1 MDASSER
8 NPRWKRTDE
17 ASILQLFNRLLT
29 APGFV
34 SDLEKLFVM
43 ERAESGNRPLLPDVS
58 RGPLLLVSVRSPE
71 EANAALR
78 GGADILDVK
87 EPRRGSLG
95 MADIEVIAAIAR
107 QLADS
112 NHDQT
117 PRATFIPLSVALG
130 EVHDWRDA
138 RSIPP
143 LPESV
148 TFAKLGLSHL
158 APHNNWSNEWL
169 RVRHLFEERR
179 TARLNWVAVAYADA
193 DAATSPPID
202 DVLTAAIDTNCSG
215 LLIDTFTKTGLT
227 LTDCCDLTSLAQLAE
242 RCHSAGLFL
251 ALAGRLTRESL
262 PTLSRIPA
270 DVFAIRSAA
279 CEAATRE
286 GRVTEPA
293 VADFRMAMR
302 TVLTSAGIAI
312 NEGKLPIRE
321 ASVP

>member
-1 MDASSER
+1 M
-8 NPRWKRTDE
+8 K
-17 ASILQLFNRLLT
+17 
-29 APGFV
+29 
-34 SDLEKLFVM
+34 

-158 APHNNWSNEWL
+158 APHNNWSDEWL
-169 RVRHLFEERR
+169 RVRHSFEERR

-279 CEAATRE
+279 CEAAERE

-312 NEGKLPIRE
+312 NEGKPPIKRSARE
-321 ASVP
+321 SRPVTP

>member
-1 MDASSER
+1 MSFET
-8 NPRWKRTDE
+8 K
-17 ASILQLFNRLLT
+17 L
-29 APGFV
+29 GFV
-34 SDLEKLFVM
+34 IDVEKLFVT
-43 ERAESGNRPLLPDVS
+43 ERAESGNHLLLSDIS

-95 MADIEVIAAIAR
+95 MADSEVIVAIAR

-112 NHDQT
+112 NHEQT
-117 PRATFIPLSVALG
+117 HRATPVPLSVALG
-130 EVHDWRDA
+130 EVHNWRDV
-138 RSIPP
+138 RSASP

-148 TFAKLGLSHL
+148 TFAKLGMSRL
-158 APHNNWSNEWL
+158 APHNNWSDEWL
-169 RVRHLFEERR
+169 RVRHLFEVDR

-227 LTDCCDLTSLAQLAE
+227 LTDCCDLTSLAVLAE

-251 ALAGRLTRESL
+251 ALAGRLTSESL
-262 PTLSRIPA
+262 LALSRIPA
-270 DVFAIRSAA
+270 DVLAIRSAA

-286 GRVTEPA
+286 GRVTESA
-293 VADFRMAMR
+293 VANFRMAMR
-302 TVLTSAGIAI
+302 TPVAG
-312 NEGKLPIRE
+312 
-321 ASVP
+321 

>member
-1 MDASSER
+1 MSD
-8 NPRWKRTDE
+8 PDHV
-17 ASILQLFNRLLT
+17 I
-29 APGFV
+29 
-34 SDLEKLFVM
+34 DLEKLFVK
-43 ERAESGNRPLLPDVS
+43 ERAESGNRPLLLDVS

-112 NHDQT
+112 NHDQIQ
-117 PRATFIPLSVALG
+117 RATPIPLSVALG
-130 EVHDWRDA
+130 EVHDWRNA

-143 LPESV
+143 LPEAV

-158 APHNNWSNEWL
+158 APHNNWSDEWL
-169 RVRHLFEERR
+169 RVRHSFEERG
-179 TARLNWVAVAYADA
+179 TAQLNWVAVAYADA

-227 LTDCCDLTSLAQLAE
+227 LTDCCHITSLAVLAD

-262 PTLSRIPA
+262 PALNRIPA
-270 DVFAIRSAA
+270 DVLAIRSAA

-312 NEGKLPIRE
+312 NDGQ
-321 ASVP
+321 AAVP

>member
-1 MDASSER
+1 M
-8 NPRWKRTDE
+8 
-17 ASILQLFNRLLT
+17 
-29 APGFV
+29 
-34 SDLEKLFVM
+34 SDLEKLFVK

-158 APHNNWSNEWL
+158 APHNNWSDEWL
-169 RVRHLFEERR
+169 RVRHSFEERR

-227 LTDCCDLTSLAQLAE
+227 LTDCCELTSLAQLAE

-286 GRVTEPA
+286 GRVTESA

-302 TVLTSAGIAI
+302 TALTS
-312 NEGKLPIRE
+312 EPC
-321 ASVP
+321 

>member
-1 MDASSER
+1 M
-8 NPRWKRTDE
+8 
-17 ASILQLFNRLLT
+17 
-29 APGFV
+29 
-34 SDLEKLFVM
+34 SDLEKLFVK

-58 RGPLLLVSVRSPE
+58 RGSLLLVSVRSPE

-158 APHNNWSNEWL
+158 APHNNWSDEWL
-169 RVRHLFEERR
+169 RVRHSFEERR

-279 CEAATRE
+279 CEAATRQ